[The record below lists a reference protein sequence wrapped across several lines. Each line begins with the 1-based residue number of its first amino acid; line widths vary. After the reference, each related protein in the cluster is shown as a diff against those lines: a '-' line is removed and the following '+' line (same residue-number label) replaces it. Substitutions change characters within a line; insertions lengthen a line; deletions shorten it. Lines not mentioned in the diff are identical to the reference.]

1 MANNRRGR
9 ATTVA
14 TTLLAGSIVAAVAM
28 RARRD
33 PHGPRA
39 VVPPLELTPV
49 HRGGT
54 GEPLLLLHGIGAI
67 WRAWSPVLPYLEPHH
82 EVIVPTLHGHA
93 GGPDLDPAVEPSVQA
108 LADGIEEELN
118 HLGLEKV
125 HIAGNSLGGWIGI
138 ELARR
143 GRARSLV
150 LLSPAGA
157 WRSPRRIRMTTHGVR
172 FSLGALAR
180 YSHRAD
186 AIAKRRLLRWAM
198 LAGQVA
204 HPHHVPDESLVTYI
218 HASGQSPVVDPLLR
232 VLHLNAVDPLPVDR
246 DYPVRLVWADRDR
259 VLPFK
264 HFGSP
269 MLERLPGA
277 ELIRLSGVGHVPM
290 SDDPAGVAKL
300 ILEVTRAAD
309 STRSA
314 AVSTQRGD
322 GHVQQR
328 R

>member
-1 MANNRRGR
+1 MMNKPRHTA
-9 ATTVA
+9 AIA
-14 TTLLAGSIVAAVAM
+14 AAALLAGSAVAA
-28 RARRD
+28 RATLVRRRRD
-33 PHGPRA
+33 RPRA
-39 VVPPLELTPV
+39 AVSVLELTPS
-49 HRGGT
+49 HRAGT
-54 GEPLLLLHGIGAI
+54 GTPLLLLHGIGAI

-93 GGPDLDPAVEPSVQA
+93 GGPALDSQVAPSVQA
-108 LADGIEEELN
+108 LVDGIEEELDR
-118 HLGLEKV
+118 LGLQKV

-143 GRARSLV
+143 GRAQSLV

-157 WRSPRRIRMTTHGVR
+157 WRSPRRLRVIAHGVR
-172 FSLGALAR
+172 YSLVALAR
-180 YSHRAD
+180 YSSRAE
-186 AIAKRRLLRWAM
+186 AITERRLLHWAM
-198 LAGQVA
+198 LASQVA
-204 HPHHVPDESLVTYI
+204 HPHLVPRESLVAYI
-218 HASGQSPVVDPLLR
+218 QASGQSPVVEPLLR
-232 VLHLNAVDPLPVDR
+232 VLHLNPVGPLPADR
-246 DYPVRLVWADRDR
+246 DYPVRLVWAERDR

-290 SDDPAGVAKL
+290 SDDPARVANL
-300 ILEVTRAAD
+300 ILEVTQAVD
-309 STRSA
+309 SA
-314 AVSTQRGD
+314 AVSTERGD